1 MICALGFVW
10 RLCISLDL
18 TSISVLAPCA
28 DLLEKGWGWQRLV
41 PYSDGN
47 VDWTIFKEYL
57 REYFIQNAGEIPALC
72 ASKKPEKDKNYFC
85 RNASKFA
92 ARHARNKV
100 NTGQGRNAS
109 GYILNVVADMV
120 MYSWL
125 CKIILLPI
133 RIDLL
138 LQMLI
143 STVPPMLKIDPL
155 QCVQVEHNFRFI
167 NRRLLV
173 DEDITLS
180 RQIEELQIF

>member
-1 MICALGFVW
+1 MMCALGFVW

-92 ARHARNKV
+92 ARAEN
-100 NTGQGRNAS
+100 G
-109 GYILNVVADMV
+109 
-120 MYSWL
+120 
-125 CKIILLPI
+125 
-133 RIDLL
+133 
-138 LQMLI
+138 
-143 STVPPMLKIDPL
+143 
-155 QCVQVEHNFRFI
+155 
-167 NRRLLV
+167 
-173 DEDITLS
+173 
-180 RQIEELQIF
+180 EELRLINPCCSMARHCLSSSSFCNCGYL